1 MDLESFKSLR
11 LPGGVILL
19 GIELEEAPMVD
30 AIGRPALA
38 KAVIEGNTVAVALA
52 AGQAPA
58 EMSISIYHEL
68 LEALTVALAAPPAS
82 VCDFNEAGFEDAA
95 REAHRRFG
103 LASPSTV
110 LTFLHD
116 FGFTD

>member
-1 MDLESFKSLR
+1 
-11 LPGGVILL
+11 
-19 GIELEEAPMVD
+19 MVD

-38 KAVIEGNTVAVALA
+38 KAVVEGNTVAVALA
-52 AGQAPA
+52 AGQAPV
-58 EMSISIYHEL
+58 EISISIYHEL

-82 VCDFNEAGFEDAA
+82 VCDLNEAGFEEAA

>member
-52 AGQAPA
+52 AGQASA

-68 LEALTVALAAPPAS
+68 LEALTVALAARPRPFAILMRLVSRIPPARRI
-82 VCDFNEAGFEDAA
+82 AA
-95 REAHRRFG
+95 SAWQVR
-103 LASPSTV
+103 PPC
-110 LTFLHD
+110 
-116 FGFTD
+116 